1 MVHKYSSP
9 CSHLREDYMSHLH
22 KILTSYKLNTH
33 QRNTYFEVLTNTCTV
48 YPLAYEKH
56 EPKMD
61 IV

>member
-1 MVHKYSSP
+1 
-9 CSHLREDYMSHLH
+9 MSHLH

-56 EPKMD
+56 EPELRA
-61 IV
+61 IFS

>member
-1 MVHKYSSP
+1 
-9 CSHLREDYMSHLH
+9 MSHLH

-61 IV
+61 IVYLLLLYIYYYLPI